1 MGRKNDLILRL
12 VEQDLAREQLTGAS
26 VHTLKGLRA
35 GRRGGPT
42 RLPKRRIQLAISQG
56 WRCHWCQ
63 QSCREDVGWMNT
75 ATLEH
80 VVPQCQ
86 GGPNEPWNL
95 VMACHRC
102 NCLRDTQGWEDFEVL
117 ARELPA
123 DLRTLAEA
131 RVVNKRLA
139 RQRRAQRHRDIQ
151 PSNRPPLLDRML
163 MFLGTWARAVP
174 A

>member
-1 MGRKNDLILRL
+1 MGKRNDLILRL
-12 VEQDLAREQLTGAS
+12 VQEDLTREQMAGAS
-26 VHTLKGLRA
+26 THTLKGLRA

-42 RLPKRRIQLAISQG
+42 RLPKKRIQLAIHQG

-63 QSCREDVGWMNT
+63 QECREEVGWMNT

-86 GGPNEPWNL
+86 GGGNEDWNL

-102 NCLRDTQGWEDFEVL
+102 NALRDIQGWEEFEVR
-117 ARELPA
+117 ARTLPP
-123 DLRTLAEA
+123 DHRTLAEA
-131 RVVNKRLA
+131 KVMNRRAANA
-139 RQRRAQRHRDIQ
+139 RRAQRRRERDQ
-151 PSNRPPLLDRML
+151 PVIGPMDRLL

>member
-1 MGRKNDLILRL
+1 MGSKKDLILAL
-12 VEQDLAREQLTGAS
+12 VQEDLTREQLEGAS
-26 VHTLKGLRA
+26 VHTLRGLRQ

-42 RLPKRRIQLAISQG
+42 RLPKRRIQLSIAQN

-63 QSCREDVGWMNT
+63 QTCQEDVGWMNS

-102 NCLRDTQGWEDFEVL
+102 NCLRDTQSWEDFEVL
-117 ARELPA
+117 AREL
-123 DLRTLAEA
+123 DTDCRTLAEA
-131 RVVNKRLA
+131 RKANQRAAK
-139 RQRRAQRHRDIQ
+139 QRRAQRLRERE
-151 PSNRPPLLDRML
+151 RPAIGLLDRML
-163 MFLGTWARAVP
+163 MLLGGLARAVP